1 MGMTSEA
8 RSHNVDGLGPAP
20 EIRSY
25 PSDDAMFAADVQEA
39 LARSR
44 ATLAAGRELLEAV
57 RRDLRARYP
66 SVEIREQDS
75 LAALSD
81 YPSRWYVYRD
91 GKIA

>member
-1 MGMTSEA
+1 MTSEA
-8 RSHNVDGLGPAP
+8 RSHNSDGPGLAP

-25 PSDDAMFAADVQEA
+25 PSDDALFAADVHET

-44 ATLAAGRELLEAV
+44 ATLAAGRELLETV

-66 SVEIREQDS
+66 SVEIREQDP

-81 YPSRWYVYRD
+81 SESLWYVYRD

>member
-1 MGMTSEA
+1 MTSEA
-8 RSHNVDGLGPAP
+8 RSLGADDLLLEP
-20 EIRSY
+20 EIRAY
-25 PSDDAMFAADVQEA
+25 PSSDAAFAADVLET

-57 RRDLRARYP
+57 RQDLRTRYP
-66 SVEIREQDS
+66 RVEIREQDS

-81 YPSRWYVYRD
+81 VSSRWYIYRD

>member
-1 MGMTSEA
+1 MTSEV
-8 RSHNVDGLGPAP
+8 RSHKTDGLGAEP

-25 PSDDAMFAADVQEA
+25 PSDDAIFAADVREA
-39 LARSR
+39 LVRSL

-81 YPSRWYVYRD
+81 YSSRWYVYRD